1 MNTKKNNYFS
11 LEKISVNTKM
21 VDELLSQGII
31 TSDAHNYAI
40 RAINSAQNW
49 RLWLSRLFLVLGVSF
64 VLLGILYFFSFNWK
78 KIPPAM
84 KLGSIQLLIL
94 GCLGSSYFYGLTRIS
109 GKIMLFSASILVG
122 IFLAVFGQIYQTGA
136 DEYTLFMM
144 WGLLIVPW
152 VILSDF
158 FALWLVFLVITNV
171 FLVLYVNQVAQSEH
185 TTQMVLPYLSIV
197 NLIFLGLR
205 EFFVNQGKEW
215 LKNRWTREILVV
227 FILVCL
233 LPSPIDL
240 ILQKKLSTDA
250 IVFGSEL
257 SLIVHNV
264 LYFVYRYKIRDIR
277 MLIAVILSGSVIL
290 GSAIYKAL
298 MWLFQC
304 EISAFFFM
312 IIIAIPIFRII
323 VKNLRIIAKEME
335 GKDV

>member
-1 MNTKKNNYFS
+1 
-11 LEKISVNTKM
+11 
-21 VDELLSQGII
+21 
-31 TSDAHNYAI
+31 
-40 RAINSAQNW
+40 
-49 RLWLSRLFLVLGVSF
+49 
-64 VLLGILYFFSFNWK
+64 
-78 KIPPAM
+78 M